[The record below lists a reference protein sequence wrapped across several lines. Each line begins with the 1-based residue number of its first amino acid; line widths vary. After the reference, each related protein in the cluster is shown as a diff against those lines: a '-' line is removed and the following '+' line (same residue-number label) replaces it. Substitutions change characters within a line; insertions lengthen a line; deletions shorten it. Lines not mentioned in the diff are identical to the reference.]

1 MSAFS
6 FEKVLDKVSVEL
18 EDSLVFAGALDN
30 NAKLL
35 SFRKGSGKLALPVE
49 RHETLDVQISLFF
62 SLLHQLEDIAGNHR
76 FTMTRF
82 QKYNIFL
89 FGTDDIHLFVVSSS
103 DSADS
108 ITTVVSEL
116 AAITVGGD
124 IRKGPIVQREQEVA
138 QSNLPPVRKPVTPA
152 VGNPEHQRPAKPL
165 QGGSRR
171 VKSEVIAMLQG
182 YLMGSQSDLEVDE
195 DDEGYLLSYRDGRGG
210 KLAYSVV
217 EKLNSTFGDKIE
229 VTSIDVDENGRLLV
243 RILPRD

>member
-6 FEKVLDKVSVEL
+6 FEKILDKVSVEL

-82 QKYNIFL
+82 QKYNIYL

-103 DSADS
+103 DSADTTTS
-108 ITTVVSEL
+108 FVSVLAGITADEPP
-116 AAITVGGD
+116 
-124 IRKGPIVQREQEVA
+124 KGPILRREQVEA
-138 QSNLPPVRKPVTPA
+138 QPILPPARKPVTPA
-152 VGNPEHQRPAKPL
+152 VVNPEHHRPAKPL
-165 QGGSRR
+165 QAGSRR
-171 VKSEVIAMLQG
+171 AKSEVIAMLQG

-195 DDEGYLLSYRDGRGG
+195 DEEGYLLSYRDGRGG
-210 KLAYSVV
+210 KLAYSLV